1 MGNISSNKRSAEE
14 MERGSVQEN
23 VDVTTSESSAAAA
36 AQETA
41 AANESSTNTA
51 VPAFIDAATTQ
62 ETVAVAVPAII
73 ASPAASTAASSVA
86 AASAIDTEEVLG
98 SVVYLLTFLGF
109 FAWLMKE
116 CRDKTAY
123 VKTACSR
130 IAEFLQFTGNSP
142 LYPKSR
148 VACLL

>member
-1 MGNISSNKRSAEE
+1 M
-14 MERGSVQEN
+14 QEN

-41 AANESSTNTA
+41 AANDTA
-51 VPAFIDAATTQ
+51 VPAFTDAATTQ
-62 ETVAVAVPAII
+62 EIVAVAVPAII
-73 ASPAASTAASSVA
+73 ASPAASTAASFVA

-142 LYPKSR
+142 LYPKFR

>member
-1 MGNISSNKRSAEE
+1 
-14 MERGSVQEN
+14 MERGSMQEN
-23 VDVTTSESSAAAA
+23 VDV
-36 AQETA
+36 
-41 AANESSTNTA
+41 AANESSTAA
-51 VPAFIDAATTQ
+51 VVSAIIPSAA
-62 ETVAVAVPAII
+62 AAPAII
-73 ASPAASTAASSVA
+73 APPDAFTAASSVA

-130 IAEFLQFTGNSP
+130 IAEFLQFTGNSS
-142 LYPKSR
+142 L
-148 VACLL
+148 

>member
-1 MGNISSNKRSAEE
+1 

-23 VDVTTSESSAAAA
+23 VEVTTSESSAAAA

-41 AANESSTNTA
+41 AANDTA

-62 ETVAVAVPAII
+62 EIVAVAVPAII

-86 AASAIDTEEVLG
+86 AASVIDTEEVLG